1 MSGGPVSSW
10 STTSRSDARR
20 LGRSVCKTLTAVTEP
35 TAVTIWS
42 AQASFEFFWTV
53 RYMHDVYIC
62 SHLSKINYLQRLE
75 DTQVRYTLVKYTLEK
90 YTLEKYT
97 VEKYTLEKYTLEKIY
112 FGKVHFQGIHFDK
125 IHLGKIH
132 YGKLDF

>member
-1 MSGGPVSSW
+1 MSSW
-10 STTSRSDARR
+10 STRTSTTRSDARR

-62 SHLSKINYLQRLE
+62 SHLSKINLQRLE
-75 DTQVRYTLVKYTLEK
+75 DTQVRYTLVKYPLEK

-97 VEKYTLEKYTLEKIY
+97 VEKYTLEKIY

-132 YGKLDF
+132 YGKLNF